1 MTKNAY
7 LVLSVTDIRELLKR
21 AIVDQKSQKNPS
33 PSHCVVL
40 EGISI
45 KDDEANANVN
55 GEVQISSASFII
67 AARKALPLPPVGL
80 PKAPV
85 VALYTFTFLGGGFN
99 QVFATCKRQ
108 AIERA
113 RAQFGGTRFAPNP
126 QSFKRL
132 ATKAAQERYWKSLPL
147 LD

>member
-7 LVLSVTDIRELLKR
+7 IVLSVTDIRELLKR
-21 AIVDQKSQKNPS
+21 AIVDQKAQKNPS

-40 EGISI
+40 EGIGI
-45 KDDEANANVN
+45 NEVVGD
-55 GEVQISSASFII
+55 GELQISSASFII

-85 VALYTFTFLGGGFN
+85 NALYSFTFHGGGFN
-99 QVFATCKRQ
+99 QVWATNKRQ

-113 RAQFGGTRFAPNP
+113 RAEFPGMKFQPDTR
-126 QSFKRL
+126 SFKRL
-132 ATKAAQERYWKSLPL
+132 ATAKAQDTYWKSFPL